1 MNKNCNVIECNDI
14 SIRSLSKGK
23 ASGSSL
29 NFTEEDK
36 RIHLCGKHY
45 KTWKKETKKQRELER
60 IRYG

>member
-14 SIRSLSKGK
+14 SIRSLSKDK

-29 NFTEEDK
+29 KFTEENK

-45 KTWKKETKKQRELER
+45 KTWKKETKKKRELER